1 MAVVSGSVDIAVAPE
16 KAYDYIAAPEK
27 ATSFI
32 PGLNRISNVAPPEPE
47 VGRTWDYEFNWF
59 GLVVA
64 GHSRCTQ
71 AERPRRYQFKTETGN
86 RSTWTYSFDPQGNGT
101 RVTLEVEYDV
111 PQSMLARY
119 ASEGTLAKMNQDR
132 GREALAN
139 LKSLLE

>member
-32 PGLNRISNVAPPEPE
+32 PGLNRISNV
-47 VGRTWDYEFNWF
+47 
-59 GLVVA
+59 
-64 GHSRCTQ
+64 
-71 AERPRRYQFKTETGN
+71 PRRYQFKTETGN

-119 ASEGTLAKMNQDR
+119 ASEGTLAKMNEDR